1 MTVYVTQEPR
11 DTINISSAKKYGE
24 IKVLTTR
31 SNLINYDQKA
41 VVLQIEE
48 GLLDYSEDDY
58 ILCLGDPIIIG
69 IASAIAAINNDNCLN
84 LLKWDRQ
91 EQQYMPF
98 TINLNIHNR

>member
-11 DTINISSAKKYGE
+11 DNINISSAKKYGE

-31 SNLINYDQKA
+31 SNVINYDQDS

-48 GLLDYSEDDY
+48 GLLDYNEEDY

-69 IASAIAAINNDNCLN
+69 IASAVAAINNDNYLN

-91 EQQYMPF
+91 EQKYIPF